1 LTAPIRT
8 LVAVDRVIE
17 PQAVEA
23 LLDDPGITVVGVVDQ
38 DSGPG
43 PRSSSSADVLLVAC
57 GEASDAAIE
66 FINRA
71 SNDGSDQPI
80 VVVCGGHAN
89 GFMRDALQSGADDIV
104 LLDGAA
110 SPGAETFFAMQ
121 KAVARRSG
129 GPAPD
134 RAGGNLICVL
144 GPKGGIG
151 KTLTSANLGVALA
164 EAGHR
169 SAVVDLDL
177 QFGDL
182 GLCLGLEPERTI
194 YDLATSGGVLDPEK
208 VEAFMAEH
216 KSGAHVML
224 APIRPDQAAG
234 VTVEF
239 LRELYPVLTAAY
251 DYVVVD
257 TPPGFTPEVIAT
269 IDASTSIVVIGM
281 LDTPSL
287 KNTKLGIETLEL
299 MGYPLERVRF
309 VLNRADTSVGISH
322 ADVVA
327 VLGRAPDVLV
337 PSQREIVRS
346 VNAGEP
352 IVTSAPRSEPARAFK
367 ALAELHVTAGRPAT
381 STSSTRGRR
390 TLLRRGS

>member
-17 PQAVEA
+17 PHAVEA

-38 DSGPG
+38 EGGPA
-43 PRSSSSADVLLVAC
+43 PRSSASADVLLVAC
-57 GEASDAAIE
+57 GQASDAAIE
-66 FINRA
+66 FIAKA
-71 SNDGSDQPI
+71 STDGSDQPI
-80 VVVCGGHAN
+80 VVVCGGNAN
-89 GFMRDALQSGADDIV
+89 GFMREALLSGADDIV
-104 LLDGAA
+104 LLDDAA
-110 SPGAETFFAMQ
+110 APGADTFFAMQ

-134 RAGGNLICVL
+134 RSNGNLICVL

-164 EAGHR
+164 EAGNR
-169 SAVVDLDL
+169 TLIVDLDL

-182 GLCLGLEPERTI
+182 GLSLGLEPERTI

-208 VEAFMAEH
+208 IEAFLAEH
-216 KSGAHVML
+216 KSGAHVLL

-234 VTVEF
+234 ITVEF

-327 VLGRAPDVLV
+327 VLGRAPDVLI
-337 PSQREIVRS
+337 PSQRDIVRS

-352 IVTSAPRSEPARAFK
+352 IVTAAPRSEPARAFK
-367 ALAELHVTAGRPAT
+367 ALAELHATARSTTP
-381 STSSTRGRR
+381 TSSSRSRR
-390 TLLRRGS
+390 MLLRRG

>member
-38 DSGPG
+38 EAGLAQ
-43 PRSSSSADVLLVAC
+43 RSPSSADVLLVAC
-57 GEASDAAIE
+57 GQASDAAIE
-66 FINRA
+66 FISKA
-71 SNDGSDQPI
+71 SADGSDQPI

-89 GFMRDALQSGADDIV
+89 GFMRDALLSGADDIV
-104 LLDGAA
+104 LLDDAA
-110 SPGAETFFAMQ
+110 APGAETFFAMQ
-121 KAVARRSG
+121 KAIARRSG
-129 GPAPD
+129 GIAPD
-134 RAGGNLICVL
+134 RSNGNLICVL

-151 KTLTSANLGVALA
+151 KTLTTANLGVALA

-169 SAVVDLDL
+169 TVLVDLDL

-182 GLCLGLEPERTI
+182 GLSLGLDPERTI

-208 VEAFMAEH
+208 VDAFLAQH
-216 KSGAHVML
+216 SSGAHVLL
-224 APIRPDQAAG
+224 APVRPDQAAG

-239 LRELYPVLTAAY
+239 LRELYPVLTSAY

-299 MGYPLERVRF
+299 MGYPLDRVRF

-327 VLGRAPDVLV
+327 VLGRAPDVLI

-352 IVTSAPRSEPARAFK
+352 IVSSAPRSEPARAFK
-367 ALAELHVTAGRPAT
+367 ALAELHATARSTTP
-381 STSSTRGRR
+381 TSSSRGRR
-390 TLLRRGS
+390 MLLRRG

>member
-1 LTAPIRT
+1 M
-8 LVAVDRVIE
+8 IE
-17 PQAVEA
+17 PHAVEA

-38 DSGPG
+38 ESGPAARG
-43 PRSSSSADVLLVAC
+43 ATVADVMLVAC
-57 GEASDAAIE
+57 GEASDAALE
-66 FINRA
+66 FIAKA
-71 SNDGSDQPI
+71 SADGTDQPI
-80 VVVCGGHAN
+80 VVVCGGNAN
-89 GFMRDALQSGADDIV
+89 GFMREALLSGADDIV
-104 LLDGAA
+104 LIDDAA
-110 SPGAETFFAMQ
+110 APAADTFFAMQ
-121 KAVARRSG
+121 KAIARRSG
-129 GPAPD
+129 GSAPD
-134 RAGGNLICVL
+134 RAHGNLICVL

-169 SAVVDLDL
+169 TVIVDLDL

-182 GLCLGLEPERTI
+182 GLSLGLEPERTI

-208 VEAFMAEH
+208 VDAFLAEH
-216 KSGAHVML
+216 KSGARVLL
-224 APIRPDQAAG
+224 APVRPDQAAG
-234 VTVEF
+234 ITVEF

-269 IDASTSIVVIGM
+269 IDASSSICVIGM

-299 MGYPLERVRF
+299 MGYPLTRVRF

-327 VLGRAPDVLV
+327 VLGRAPDVLI
-337 PSQREIVRS
+337 PSQRDVVRS

-352 IVTSAPRSEPARAFK
+352 IVSGSPRSEPARAFK
-367 ALAELHVTAGRPAT
+367 ALAELYSSVRSTTP
-381 STSSTRGRR
+381 TSSSRGRR
-390 TLLRRGS
+390 TLLRRG

>member
-1 LTAPIRT
+1 LSAPIRT

-38 DSGPG
+38 ASGPTG
-43 PRSSSSADVLLVAC
+43 RSSASADVLLVAC
-57 GEASDAAIE
+57 GEASDSALE
-66 FINRA
+66 FITSA
-71 SNDGSDQPI
+71 SRDGSDQPI
-80 VVVCGGHAN
+80 VVVCGGNAN
-89 GFMRDALQSGADDIV
+89 GFMRDALLSGADDIV
-104 LLDGAA
+104 LIDDAA
-110 SPGAETFFAMQ
+110 APGADTFFAMQ
-121 KAVARRSG
+121 KALARRSTG
-129 GPAPD
+129 SPAD
-134 RAGGNLICVL
+134 TGHANLICIL

-151 KTLTSANLGVALA
+151 KTLTSANLGVAFA

-169 SAVVDLDL
+169 TVIVDLDL

-182 GLCLGLEPERTI
+182 GLSLGLEPERTI

-208 VEAFMAEH
+208 VDAFLAEH
-216 KSGAHVML
+216 SSGARVLL
-224 APIRPDQAAG
+224 APIRPDQAAEI
-234 VTVEF
+234 TVEF
-239 LRELYPVLTAAY
+239 LRELYPVLRSSF

-269 IDASTSIVVIGM
+269 IDASSSVCVVGM
-281 LDTPSL
+281 LDAPSL

-299 MGYPLERVRF
+299 MGYPADRVRF

-327 VLGRAPDVLV
+327 VLGRSPDILI
-337 PSQREIVRS
+337 PSQRDIVRS

-352 IVTSAPRSEPARAFK
+352 IVVSSPRSEPARAFK
-367 ALAELHVTAGRPAT
+367 ALAELHSTARTKAQPANG
-381 STSSTRGRR
+381 RGRR
-390 TLLRRGS
+390 SLLRRGQ